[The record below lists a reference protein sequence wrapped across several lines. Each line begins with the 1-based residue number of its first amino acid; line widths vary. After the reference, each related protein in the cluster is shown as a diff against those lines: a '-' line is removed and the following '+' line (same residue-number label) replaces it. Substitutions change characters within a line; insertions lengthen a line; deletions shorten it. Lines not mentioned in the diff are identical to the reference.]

1 MAGRMSFFGQR
12 SGGARRAALA
22 AIVGAQVFFST
33 PAGAAET
40 LAPPPDVVTLKDGTA
55 HEGTLVDLTDRS
67 VVLRVGEARK
77 SFPRADVAGI
87 RRSAPEDAL
96 AFFEKKF
103 EEFRK
108 SPSAKSWRSLA
119 KFAMKRALLPE
130 GRRALRELLLLEP
143 WDEEARKELGQ
154 VLFEG
159 RWLDEDEVAAKLAEG
174 YVLSEG
180 KLTKEERKVE
190 VPAKAKEEPKD
201 KVAITEVKKPEPEP
215 STYKILRREPMTK
228 AKRDQMDREREKR
241 LKAARSYLK
250 QKEKEYEG
258 VPWDKRHEI
267 KTEHFHII
275 CNSTLRVTQAYGEL
289 MELIRAKLAE
299 MFPTRVRRN
308 VRAPV
313 FIYASQED
321 FINAEGF
328 GRFGGRGLGGY
339 YIPSSQQI
347 HTYHGTFGFTG
358 TTFSVLCHEG
368 THYYQGL
375 VLQKFDNVP
384 IWLIEG
390 LAVYFGDGSF
400 FDPEKKKITVGLI
413 PRDRLAHIQEKIAT
427 NRNTPIAKLVAMDRY
442 SGFSGS
448 EYADAWALIYF
459 LVNSGPKGQ
468 KLLQDYWGIGLERE
482 LDKRDFKAL
491 AEKHFG
497 SMDELEKQYVEY
509 ISKLDMPSAGKVVG
523 DYFVSDTFQFD
534 YKIPAEDW
542 EFFED
547 KADRKLLIGMLKP
560 GRSAEIRVYYENNI
574 ENEKSADFFKKYA
587 AYAGARYK
595 DFRSEP
601 VKISNLDGYRATY
614 LDENSEKVDV
624 GELSDLIRFFEQAR
638 TFDDKAQKA
647 GRKKGPRKVVKYLLI
662 QIDGI
667 VTIDCS
673 AKPEEFDAFADVFAK
688 AHDNFTLTFTRRW

>member
-1 MAGRMSFFGQR
+1 MAGRKRLLGLR
-12 SGGARRAALA
+12 SRRARRAALA
-22 AIVGAQVFFST
+22 AIVSVSAFSSPST
-33 PAGAAET
+33 GAAET
-40 LAPPPDVVTLKDGTA
+40 PAPSTDVVTLKDGTA
-55 HEGTLVDLTDRS
+55 HEGTLIDLTDRS
-67 VVLRVGEARK
+67 VVLRAGGERK
-77 SFPRADVAGI
+77 SFPRGEVAEI
-87 RRSAPEDAL
+87 RRSAPEASL
-96 AFFEKKF
+96 AFFETKF

-108 SPSAKSWRSLA
+108 APSAKSWRSLA
-119 KFAMKRALLPE
+119 EFAKKRRLLPE
-130 GRRALRELLLLEP
+130 RRKALRELLRLEP
-143 WDEEARKELGQ
+143 GDEEAREELGHA
-154 VLFEG
+154 LFEG
-159 RWLDEDEVAAKLAEG
+159 RWLEEDEVAAKLAEG
-174 YVLSEG
+174 YVLSGGKLVKEEG
-180 KLTKEERKVE
+180 KADA
-190 VPAKAKEEPKD
+190 PPKAKDEPKD

-215 STYKILRREPMTK
+215 STYKILRREATTK
-228 AKRDQMDREREKR
+228 AKRDQMEKDRQKR
-241 LKAARSYLK
+241 LKAAQAYLK

-267 KTEHFHII
+267 KTEHFHVI

-358 TTFSVLCHEG
+358 TTFGVLCHEG

-390 LAVYFGDGSF
+390 LAVYFGDGSS

-427 NRNTPIAKLVAMDRY
+427 NRHTPIAKLVAMDRY
-442 SGFSGS
+442 GGFSGS
-448 EYADAWALIYF
+448 QYADAWALIYF

-468 KLLQDYWGIGLERE
+468 KLLQEYWGIGLERE

-497 SMDELEKQYVEY
+497 SIDELEKQYLEY

-534 YKIPAEDW
+534 YKIPRDDW

-547 KADRKLLIGMLKP
+547 KADKKLLIGMLKP
-560 GRSAEIRVYYENNI
+560 GTSAEIRVYYENNI
-574 ENEKSADFFKKYA
+574 ENEKGADFFKKYA
-587 AYAGARYK
+587 AYAMARYK
-595 DFRSEP
+595 DFQSEP

-614 LDENSEKVDV
+614 LDEKSEEVDV
-624 GELSDLIRFFEQAR
+624 GELSDLIRFYDQAR
-638 TFDDKAQKA
+638 TFDDKARKTGQ
-647 GRKKGPRKVVKYLLI
+647 KKGPRRVVKYLLI

-673 AKPEEFDAFADVFAK
+673 AKPEESEAFADVFSK